1 MQLFNKLDNNSK
13 LFNKMNDSAKTSF
26 GKIISNSK
34 QNSHSKIGHFI
45 TNTPKHNNSI
55 ERLAPP
61 VKQSNTHDNRFI

>member
-34 QNSHSKIGHFI
+34 QNSRATKIGHFI
-45 TNTPKHNNSI
+45 TNTQKHNNSI

-61 VKQSNTHDNRFI
+61 KPSDTHDNRFI

>member
-1 MQLFNKLDNNSK
+1 MTRLKPHLEKSLVIQ
-13 LFNKMNDSAKTSF
+13 
-26 GKIISNSK
+26 K

-61 VKQSNTHDNRFI
+61 KTSDTHVNKFI